1 MESLD
6 KLSDYERRNFFLAIG
21 MFILGIITIL
31 SFAYTGSSGI
41 FVFFAIITIIVGLYM
56 ALRISNEENVL
67 NQRKRTSKK

>member
-6 KLSDYERRNFFLAIG
+6 KLSDYEKRNFFIAIS

-31 SFAYTGSSGI
+31 TYIYSGSSGI

-67 NQRKRTSKK
+67 GQRKRSKK